1 MFHELS
7 RVHITALRSE
17 AQKLSQGS
25 TFNVVWNNYAPQ
37 MQKYGEPTN
46 DSKYYGNCTLRRFR
60 FGTFKT
66 FKQLNISWT
75 ECTVQTHTEL
85 KIIWMEAVVV

>member
-1 MFHELS
+1 
-7 RVHITALRSE
+7 
-17 AQKLSQGS
+17 
-25 TFNVVWNNYAPQ
+25 

-46 DSKYYGNCTLRRFR
+46 DSNYDGSCTLPRFR

-66 FKQLNISWT
+66 FNSLIFVGLSVHT
-75 ECTVQTHTEL
+75 STEL